1 VRIRQILINL
11 INNAIKFTAQG
22 SVTLNVTRAL
32 DLLRF
37 EIRDTGI
44 GISPEVQ
51 ARLFNP
57 FVQADGS
64 TTREFGG
71 TGLGLSI
78 CKNLVELMGGTIGVD
93 SEAGKGSTFWFT
105 LPLEEAD
112 AQPELPQPHT
122 SEQNSTIPSMEE
134 LPASERLRVPDAGA
148 ALESGTLIL
157 LVEDNAINQKVA
169 TLQLHKLGFAT
180 HAVENGQVAVEA
192 LETLPYGLVLMDCQM
207 PVMDGFEATHLIRKS
222 ERESGRHIPIIAMTA
237 NAMQGDRERCLQAGM
252 DDYLSK
258 PINPRELSATL
269 ARWMPGAKSVIET
282 PPSTA
287 ASDADMHTN
296 DLPIELKR
304 LQQMFDNDM
313 TTIRDLLQMFVESLP
328 DVSSRLETAIKAGDM
343 ESTYRIA
350 HEMKG
355 SCSNMGAA
363 PLADMAKEIESMTRV
378 GQMEWSQANVL
389 YGKMP
394 AEIERIRAFFRNL

>member
-1 VRIRQILINL
+1 
-11 INNAIKFTAQG
+11 
-22 SVTLNVTRAL
+22 
-32 DLLRF
+32 
-37 EIRDTGI
+37 
-44 GISPEVQ
+44 
-51 ARLFNP
+51 
-57 FVQADGS
+57 
-64 TTREFGG
+64 
-71 TGLGLSI
+71 
-78 CKNLVELMGGTIGVD
+78 MGGTIGVD
-93 SEAGKGSTFWFT
+93 SEAGKGSTFWFR

-180 HAVENGQVAVEA
+180 HAVENGQVAVDA

-258 PINPRELSATL
+258 PINPRELSAAL
-269 ARWMPGAKSVIET
+269 ARWMPGARSVIEN

-304 LQQMFDNDM
+304 LQQMFGDDM

-328 DVSSRLETAIKAGDM
+328 DVSLRLETAIKAGDM
-343 ESTYRIA
+343 ESTRNIA

-363 PLADMAKEIESMTRV
+363 PLAEMAKTIELMART
-378 GQMEWSQANVL
+378 GDMEWSQANVL

-394 AEIERIRAFFRNL
+394 AEIERIHAFFRNL